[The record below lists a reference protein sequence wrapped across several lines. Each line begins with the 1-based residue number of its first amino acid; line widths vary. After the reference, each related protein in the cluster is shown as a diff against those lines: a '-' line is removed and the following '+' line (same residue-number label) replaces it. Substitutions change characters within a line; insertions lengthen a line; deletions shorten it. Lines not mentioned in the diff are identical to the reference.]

1 MLPEQGVNSTGGR
14 ALQHLAVIIW
24 PLASVGMVYGPMAAC
39 MVEMF
44 PAKIRSTSLS
54 LPYHLGAGILGG
66 FLPFVAS
73 ALVIYAGNIYA
84 GLWYPV
90 GIALASAVVALIVL
104 PETKDR
110 AID

>member
-1 MLPEQGVNSTGGR
+1 VNVAGSIAVVVWLM
-14 ALQHLAVIIW
+14 AL
-24 PLASVGMVYGPMAAC
+24 VGMVYGPMAAF
-39 MVEMF
+39 MVELF
-44 PAKIRSTSLS
+44 PAKIRTTSLS
-54 LPYHLGAGILGG
+54 LPYHLGVGILGG

-90 GIALASAVVALIVL
+90 GIALATALVALMVL

-110 AID
+110 VID